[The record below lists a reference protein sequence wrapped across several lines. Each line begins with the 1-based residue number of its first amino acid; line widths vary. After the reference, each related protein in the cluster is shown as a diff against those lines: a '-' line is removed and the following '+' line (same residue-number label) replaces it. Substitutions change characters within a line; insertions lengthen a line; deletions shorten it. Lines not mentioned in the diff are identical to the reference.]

1 MAKTIYRREKL
12 EQELGHVGA
21 QNFMAKQVERAV
33 NSPRCSEVCR
43 VWHRE
48 GDKRVL
54 DEVIIS
60 GQVNYQL

>member
-21 QNFMAKQVERAV
+21 QNFMSKQVERAM
-33 NSPRCSEVCR
+33 NNQRLAKVCR
-43 VWHRE
+43 VWYRD

-60 GQVNYQL
+60 GQANYQV

>member
-21 QNFMAKQVERAV
+21 QNFMSKQVERAV
-33 NSPRCSEVCR
+33 NSPQCSKVCR
-43 VWHRE
+43 VWRRE

-54 DEVIIS
+54 D
-60 GQVNYQL
+60 

>member
-1 MAKTIYRREKL
+1 MTKTIYRREKL

-21 QNFMAKQVERAV
+21 QNFMSKQVERAV
-33 NSPRCSEVCR
+33 NSPRCSKVCR
-43 VWHRE
+43 VWHRD

-60 GQVNYQL
+60 GQANYQL

>member
-1 MAKTIYRREKL
+1 MANTIYRREKL
-12 EQELGHVGA
+12 EQELGPVGA
-21 QNFMAKQVERAV
+21 QNFMSKQVERAV
-33 NSPRCSEVCR
+33 NSPRCSKVCR

-60 GQVNYQL
+60 VQENYQI